1 MQVSYN
7 LLKEYVDID
16 LTPEELADR
25 LSMNG
30 IVAEHKKT
38 IFEGIEGVVVGE
50 IKKITPHNQNDNL
63 VICSVDIKS
72 QKLDVVCGAKN
83 MQVGDRVPFAMDSAI
98 LPGLGAIREK
108 KIQGFLSKGMI
119 CSASELG
126 LEKSKSPGVL
136 ILDSKFPIGEELSKL
151 DGIGNDV
158 IFDFEIFSNRPDLM
172 SIIGI
177 AREIAAFSNKKL
189 HIPEIKIAEVDTN
202 IDQKISV
209 EVQDE
214 DLCPRYTGRIV
225 RELQVKESPFWL
237 RWKLFLLGIR
247 PISNIVDVTNF
258 VMMET
263 GQPLHAFDL
272 DYINGHKI
280 IVRRA
285 YPGEIFNTLDA
296 VERKLTEENLV
307 IADQE
312 KAIALAGV
320 MGGENSEIK
329 DYTRDVFLESAYFNP
344 VNNRRTSRYF
354 SLRTDASNRFEK
366 GVDPDGQ
373 IYALNRAASLIKQ
386 ITVGDILTGI
396 IDQRSEKISRQKE
409 ITLKYDKVKKVLGIK
424 IANTDHEQEEKLFDL
439 LKRLEFN
446 IIQKDN
452 TSIRVIPPSFR
463 GDIQR
468 DVDIIEEI
476 AKIFG
481 YDKIPSTL
489 FKSTVVQSGISNK
502 QKIIDRVSNILVACG
517 MHQIIS
523 YSMITPTYFDWM
535 NLPDSHT
542 FRNTVRLLNPLI
554 QDQIVMRTTLIPGM
568 LKAIKWNIN
577 HHKVEEIKLFE
588 VGKVFLNESKKQDDK
603 LPLEKVKVAGAIT
616 KTARG
621 NLWEKAEKWD
631 IFYLKGI
638 LESVFDSLRIE
649 EKDIEYING
658 NFPAFDGEKNG
669 VIRINEKEIG
679 VFGKISP
686 KLSDILDITEE
697 IFLFEVDLDVL
708 KFQVKQGI
716 VFKPLPRYPSIN
728 RDIAII
734 IPENIAVDQ
743 IMKTISNINERLIQ
757 KVELFDI
764 FKGEQIKKGFKSV
777 AFTIIFQAQDR
788 TLTDDEVDKMME
800 NVTIQLR
807 DNFQAELRQ

>member
-554 QDQIVMRTTLIPGM
+554 QDQTVMRTTLIPGM

>member
-7 LLKEYVDID
+7 LLKEYVDIN

-30 IVAEHKKT
+30 IVAEHKKK
-38 IFEGIEGVVVGE
+38 IFEGIAGVVVGE
-50 IKKITPHNQNDNL
+50 IKDIIPHSQNDNL
-63 VICSVDIKS
+63 VICSVDIKT
-72 QKLDVVCGAKN
+72 QQLDVVCGAKN
-83 MQVGDRVPFAMDSAI
+83 MKAGDRVPFAMDSAI

-136 ILDSKFPIGEELSKL
+136 ILDAKLPIGEELSKL
-151 DGIGNDV
+151 DGVGNDV

-177 AREIAAFSNKKL
+177 AREISAFSNKKL
-189 HIPEIKIAEVDTN
+189 HIPEIKIAEIDTN
-202 IDQKISV
+202 IDKEISV

-225 RELQVKESPFWL
+225 RGLQVKESPFWL

-272 DYINGHKI
+272 NYINGHQI

-285 YPGEIFNTLDA
+285 YPGERFNTLDGA
-296 VERKLTEENLV
+296 ERKLTEENLV

-312 KAIALAGV
+312 KAIGLAGV

-386 ITVGDILTGI
+386 ITVGDILAGI
-396 IDQRSEKISRQKE
+396 VDQRSKKISSKKE
-409 ITLKYDKVKKVLGIK
+409 ITLKFDKVEKVLGIK
-424 IANTDHEQEEKLFDL
+424 IANTEHEQEERIVDL

-446 IIQKDN
+446 IIHKDN
-452 TSIRVIPPSFR
+452 NSIKVIPPSFR
-463 GDIQR
+463 GDVQR

-489 FKSTVVQSGISNK
+489 FKSTVVQKGISNT
-502 QKIIDRVSNILVACG
+502 QKIINRLSNVLVACG

-523 YSMITPTYFDWM
+523 YSMITPTFFDWM
-535 NLPDSHT
+535 NLPDSHIL
-542 FRNTVRLLNPLI
+542 RDTVCLLNPLI
-554 QDQIVMRTTLIPGM
+554 QDQTVMRTTLIPGM
-568 LKAIKWNIN
+568 LKAIQWNIN
-577 HHKVEEIKLFE
+577 HKVEEIKLFE
-588 VGKVFLNESKKQDDK
+588 VGKVFLNKNKKPDDK
-603 LPLEKVKVAGAIT
+603 LPLEKVKVVGAIT
-616 KTARG
+616 KTSRG

-638 LESVFDSLRIE
+638 LESVFDSLRID
-649 EKDIEYING
+649 EKDVEYIDS
-658 NFPAFDGEKNG
+658 NFPAFDKEKNG
-669 VIRINEKEIG
+669 IIRINKKEVG
-679 VFGKISP
+679 LFGKISP
-686 KLSDILDITEE
+686 KLSDILDIPEE
-697 IFLFEVDLDVL
+697 IFLFEIDLDAL
-708 KFQVKQGI
+708 YSQSKQGI
-716 VFKPLPRYPSIN
+716 IFKPLPRYPSIN

-734 IPENIAVDQ
+734 IPEKIVVDQ
-743 IMKTISNINERLIQ
+743 IMKTISDIDKRLIQ
-757 KVELFDI
+757 KIELFDI

-777 AFTIIFQAQDR
+777 AFSIIFQAQER

-800 NVTIQLR
+800 NVKIQLR

>member
-7 LLKEYVDID
+7 LLKEYVDIE

-30 IVAEHKKT
+30 IVAEHKKE
-38 IFEGIEGVVVGE
+38 IFEGIEGVVVGGIE
-50 IKKITPHNQNDNL
+50 DITPHSKNDNL
-63 VICSVDIKS
+63 VICRVDIKN
-72 QKLDVVCGAKN
+72 QQLEVVCGAKN
-83 MQVGDRVPFAMDSAI
+83 MKVGDRVPFAMESAI
-98 LPGLGAIREK
+98 LPGLGAIKEK
-108 KIQGFLSKGMI
+108 RIQGFLSKGMI

-136 ILDSKFPIGEELSKL
+136 ILDNKFPIGEELSKL
-151 DGIGNDV
+151 DDIGNDV

-177 AREIAAFSNKKL
+177 AREIAAFSNKDL
-189 HIPEIKIAEVDTN
+189 HIPEIEITEVDVN
-202 IDQKISV
+202 VKEKITV
-209 EVQDE
+209 EVQDK
-214 DLCPRYTGRIV
+214 DLCPRYTGRII
-225 RELQVKESPFWL
+225 RGLKVKESPFWL

-247 PISNIVDVTNF
+247 PINNIVDVTNY

-272 DYINGHKI
+272 DYINGNKI

-285 YPGEIFNTLDA
+285 YPGEKFRTLDA

-307 IADQE
+307 IADQQR
-312 KAIALAGV
+312 AIGLAGV

-329 DYTRDVFLESAYFNP
+329 DYTKDVFLESAYFNS

-373 IYALNRAASLIKQ
+373 IYALNRSASLIKQ
-386 ITVGDILTGI
+386 ITVGDILNGI
-396 IDQRSEKISRQKE
+396 IDQCSEKVSSEKE
-409 ITLKYDKVKKVLGIK
+409 ITLKFDKVKKVLGIK
-424 IANTDHEQEEKLFDL
+424 IASTDHGQEKEIVDL
-439 LKRLEFN
+439 LTRLEFN
-446 IIQKDN
+446 IIHKDN
-452 TSIRVIPPSFR
+452 NSIKVIPPSFR

-489 FKSTVVQSGISNK
+489 FKSTVVQEGISNK
-502 QKIIDRVSNILVACG
+502 QKIIDRASNVLVACG

-523 YSMITPTYFDWM
+523 YSMITPAYFDWM
-535 NLPDSHT
+535 NLPNSHAL
-542 FRNTVRLLNPLI
+542 RNTICLLNPLI
-554 QDQIVMRTTLIPGM
+554 QDQTVMRTTLIPGM
-568 LKAIKWNIN
+568 LKAIQWNIN
-577 HHKVEEIKLFE
+577 HKVEDIKLFE
-588 VGKVFLNESKKQDDK
+588 VGKVFLNENKNQDDR
-603 LPLEKVKVAGAIT
+603 LPLEKVKVSGAIT
-616 KTARG
+616 KTDRG
-621 NLWEKAEKWD
+621 NLWEKSEKWD

-638 LESVFDSLRIE
+638 LESVFDSLRFE
-649 EKDIEYING
+649 EKDITYIDG
-658 NFPAFDGEKNG
+658 TFPVFDEEKNG
-669 VIRINEKEIG
+669 IIRVNRKEIG
-679 VFGKISP
+679 LFGKISP
-686 KLSDILDITEE
+686 KLSDIMDIPEN
-697 IFLFEVDLDVL
+697 IFLFEIDLDVL
-708 KFQVKQGI
+708 YSQVKQGI
-716 VFKPLPRYPSIN
+716 TFKSLPRYPSIN

-734 IPENIAVDQ
+734 VPEKIKVDL
-743 IMKTISNINERLIQ
+743 IMEKISNIDDLLIQ
-757 KVELFDI
+757 KIELFDI

-777 AFTIIFQAQDR
+777 AFSIIFQAEDR

-800 NVTIQLR
+800 NVKIQLR
-807 DNFQAELRQ
+807 DHFQAELRQ

>member
-788 TLTDDEVDKMME
+788 TLTDDEVDKMM
-800 NVTIQLR
+800 
-807 DNFQAELRQ
+807 